1 MVIDESVRRGKYMDP
16 LQIEKESLLNA
27 MEYSDGY
34 APWFLDKET
43 GEIFQGRNEFI
54 MGEDEEEFQD
64 MLEDEPDR
72 YLEIEPLS
80 SDESYE
86 IMEDFIKS
94 LSDGSAKSELSEI
107 MLQTKSY
114 ANFIEIIE
122 AYMEVKDQWVQ
133 FHEEALLGRASEWLD
148 AEGLEYEF
156 VDFM

>member
-1 MVIDESVRRGKYMDP
+1 MDP

-54 MGEDEEEFQD
+54 MGEDDEEFQD

-80 SDESYE
+80 PGESFE
-86 IMEDFIKS
+86 IMEDFIK
-94 LSDGSAKSELSEI
+94 GMSEGEVKAELTQI
-107 MLQTKSY
+107 IVQTKSF
-114 ANFIEIIE
+114 ANFIEIIDAYAE
-122 AYMEVKDQWVQ
+122 AREQWVQ
-133 FHEEALLGRASEWLD
+133 FH
-148 AEGLEYEF
+148 
-156 VDFM
+156 

>member
-1 MVIDESVRRGKYMDP
+1 MDP

-54 MGEDEEEFQD
+54 MGEDDEEFQD

-72 YLEIEPLS
+72 YLDIEPLS
-80 SDESYE
+80 PGESYE

-94 LSDGSAKSELSEI
+94 LAEGEVKVELTEVI
-107 MLQTKSY
+107 LQTKSY
-114 ANFIEIIE
+114 ANFIEIIDAYTE
-122 AYMEVKDQWVQ
+122 AREQWAQ
-133 FHEEALLGRASEWLD
+133 FHEEALLNRAREWLD